1 MNIEILVQKTM
12 KTMDTINKHM
22 ADIVAMTSSV
32 YVYFNYKTEVIHS
45 LFAIATAIVSYLAVR
60 GTKAIIAKVKEKWGK
75 K

>member
-45 LFAIATAIVSYLAVR
+45 LFAI
-60 GTKAIIAKVKEKWGK
+60 
-75 K
+75 